1 MDVGIIDVN
10 TCEPMPNVLVDL
22 WHANTTGHYAGHPDQ
37 DPILKWEGPATEG
50 PRKGL
55 LSKYPRTNDHETFLR
70 GAWPTNENGLAQ
82 FSCASDFPALL
93 RSPPLASV
101 FTSRRNLALTK
112 IPTTAIFPGYY
123 TGRATHVH
131 LRVHTEWEPLKNG
144 TFRSHRMLHT
154 GQLFVPDSINMQVV
168 KVSSFPFHSVP
179 YGQQIRNALAW
190 RSRTYAD
197 H

>member
-37 DPILKWEGPATEG
+37 DPVLKWEGPATEG

-82 FSCASDFPALL
+82 FSCASEAFPHFSPLSSLHTFHVVREPFADRGFLHIRHSHLPGLLHRPCYSRPPPRPHRVGTAQERHVQVPPHAPHRPALCARL
-93 RSPPLASV
+93 DQHA
-101 FTSRRNLALTK
+101 
-112 IPTTAIFPGYY
+112 
-123 TGRATHVH
+123 GR
-131 LRVHTEWEPLKNG
+131 
-144 TFRSHRMLHT
+144 
-154 GQLFVPDSINMQVV
+154 
-168 KVSSFPFHSVP
+168 
-179 YGQQIRNALAW
+179 
-190 RSRTYAD
+190 
-197 H
+197 